1 MSLADLYR
9 TKKEEDSEFQEDLL
23 IKIAFN
29 LVSALSQHFYKSML
43 RMEMVYFTD
52 VVSPYLTQSSNILGQ
67 HQNSRTLAPDFQS
80 V

>member
-23 IKIAFN
+23 IEIAFH
-29 LVSALSQHFYKSML
+29 LISAMSQYSYKNML

-52 VVSPYLTQSSNILGQ
+52 VVSQTSL
-67 HQNSRTLAPDFQS
+67 
-80 V
+80 